1 MGVDPATMMMASAVV
16 SSAGAIHSAQNQ
28 RAALQRENVRL
39 EQERRLAELQA
50 IEQENI
56 RKEMLNQT
64 LADNLAF
71 QSASGYYDDSR
82 SFLNINKQA
91 TIKAEKDFA
100 NIRLNAK
107 VVDVKYRD
115 QMFENNI
122 SAKSAVFG
130 GYISAI
136 AGLTTGYANYDFYK
150 TPKKKK
156 LKFGVDY
163 ETTYGANY

>member
-91 TIKAEKDFA
+91 VNKAHKDLA
-100 NIRLNAK
+100 NIRLQGQI
-107 VVDVKYRD
+107 VQSKYRD
-115 QMFENNI
+115 TIFENDLQKEAI
-122 SAKSAVFG
+122 TFG
-130 GYISAI
+130 GYTSAMSE
-136 AGLTTGYANYDFYK
+136 LTTGYAMYK
-150 TPKKKK
+150 
-156 LKFGVDY
+156 Y
-163 ETTYGANY
+163 YS

>member
-16 SSAGAIHSAQNQ
+16 SSVGTLQSAQAK

-39 EQERRLAELQA
+39 ERERKLAEIEAL
-50 IEQENI
+50 EQENI
-56 RKEMLNQT
+56 RKDMLNQT

-91 TIKAEKDFA
+91 RIKAEKDFA

-107 VVDVKYRD
+107 GIDLKYRD

-122 SAKSAVFG
+122 NAKSTVFG

-136 AGLTTGYANYDFYK
+136 AGLTSGYANYDFYK
-150 TPKKKK
+150 TPKEKK
-156 LKFGVDY
+156 LKFGVNY
-163 ETTYGANY
+163 ETTYGADY

>member
-39 EQERRLAELQA
+39 EQ
-50 IEQENI
+50 
-56 RKEMLNQT
+56 
-64 LADNLAF
+64 
-71 QSASGYYDDSR
+71 
-82 SFLNINKQA
+82 A

-107 VVDVKYRD
+107 VVNVKYRD

-163 ETTYGANY
+163 ETTYGADY